1 MGTIT
6 RSFANNLT
14 TGGVLKADAFNN
26 ASLNNVTALN
36 VAIATGNMVLLSSQT
51 ASASASISFTTGID
65 STYKE
70 YQFWFVNMHPAT
82 NGVEFQFN
90 MSTDGGSS
98 YNVAKTTTTFEA
110 SQNEAG
116 SSTNLTYQ
124 AGDDLA
130 QGTGFQELSDGIGN
144 ENDECNAGT
153 LTLFNPSS
161 TTYVKHFIATTNMYN
176 GGDFSVND
184 FTAGYGN
191 TTSAVNAI
199 QFKMSS
205 GNIDEG
211 TILMYGIN

>member
-14 TGGVLKADAFNN
+14 TGGVLKAGAFNN
-26 ASLNNVTALN
+26 ASLNNITALN
-36 VAIATGNMVLLSSQT
+36 AAIATGNMILLSSQT
-51 ASASASISFTTGID
+51 ASSSASISFTTGID

-70 YQFWFVNMHPAT
+70 YQFYFINMHPAT

>member
-36 VAIATGNMVLLSSQT
+36 AAIATGNMVLLSSQT